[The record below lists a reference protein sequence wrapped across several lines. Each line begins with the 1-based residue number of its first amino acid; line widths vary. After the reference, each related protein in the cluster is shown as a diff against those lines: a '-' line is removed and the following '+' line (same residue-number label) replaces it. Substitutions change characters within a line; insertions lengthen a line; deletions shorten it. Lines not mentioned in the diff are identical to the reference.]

1 MGLMVKTMAQVLVSS
16 KWVPK
21 LYLPLGKGK
30 NVPSIM
36 IDIA

>member
-1 MGLMVKTMAQVLVSS
+1 MGLMVKAMAKVLVSS
-16 KWVPK
+16 KWVAK
-21 LYLPLGKGK
+21 LCLPLGKGK